1 MLYAE
6 NTFRVNIQDGDE
18 LTLADLLSSKP
29 RQNIRK
35 MVLILRP
42 RFSMDPD
49 IWDSILGNLQIIA
62 VVVEQPEPAFQK
74 VFEKATPEEGF
85 VKWIAW
91 ITPIFEYLR
100 RALDREAKI
109 LVDANDK
116 EKTAE
121 VIKEAMPGHCHFQ
134 QLPIADYIFGREK
147 FTSASGFWGGYWG
160 RLEDDPIT
168 AQDCIDDDDY

>member
-29 RQNIRK
+29 RQKIRK
-35 MVLILRP
+35 MVLILRPGGASYRP

-62 VVVEQPEPAFQK
+62 VVVEQPEPAFQE

-85 VKWIAW
+85 AKWIAW
-91 ITPIFEYLR
+91 ITPIFEYLC

-109 LVDANDK
+109 VVD
-116 EKTAE
+116 
-121 VIKEAMPGHCHFQ
+121 
-134 QLPIADYIFGREK
+134 QLPIADYNFGREK

-168 AQDCIDDDDY
+168 ARDCIDDDDY